1 MTLRKGHSA
10 NKKQE
15 AWDQYMQPANLHLDP
30 MANLWSTNSNN
41 NNFYSQNPTASPEQ
55 NTGSTSSAASYDINN
70 NYFAGSQQA
79 QPQADTTANGDVTS
93 DTGNAGDTF
102 MGASTPG
109 WKWTVMDDTKK

>member
-1 MTLRKGHSA
+1 MKTIT

-55 NTGSTSSAASYDINN
+55 NTGSISSAASYDANS
-70 NYFAGSQQA
+70 NYFANLQQGQSQ
-79 QPQADTTANGDVTS
+79 PETAAAGVTN
-93 DTGNAGDTF
+93 DAGNAGDTF

-109 WKWTVMDDTKK
+109 WKWTVMDDRNK